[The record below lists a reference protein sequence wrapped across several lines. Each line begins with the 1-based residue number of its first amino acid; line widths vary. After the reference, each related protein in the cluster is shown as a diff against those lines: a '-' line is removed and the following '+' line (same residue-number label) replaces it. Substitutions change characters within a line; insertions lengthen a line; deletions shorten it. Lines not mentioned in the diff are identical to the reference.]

1 MRSGFQ
7 QILNAQQVRNAN
19 RGRARGG
26 PPGGGTL
33 VDFRVLGAVELWV
46 EGERQDLG
54 SGKERCALAVLLLSA
69 GRTVSVN
76 TVVTCV
82 WGDEPSPKAR
92 ENLHAYISRL
102 RRRLR
107 EAGADQASLITAPN
121 QGYRLEVPAERIDVN
136 RFRRLA
142 READAAAGDEPAL
155 AAGLLREALALFDSE
170 PLAGLTGEWA
180 EATRYSLLEQRRAAV
195 LKRAGLELRL
205 GHHDQLIGELT
216 PLTSR
221 GPLDQKV
228 VGLLMT
234 ALYNAGRLSE
244 SLVLYRETSRRLR
257 RELGIDPGHELRA
270 LHQRILK
277 GDPLLQPAQP
287 QPARTQLTATTAPP
301 DTLDRDPPHFTGR
314 AGEVRELSDAVHED
328 LRAGSSSLHVIAGMP
343 GVGKTTLALHVA
355 HRLRESFPDG
365 ALQLNLRSHDLHHGA
380 MEPGEA
386 LVTLL
391 GMIGVQTSEAGQ
403 LASAEACAALWRAR
417 TANRRMLILLD
428 DAQDAEQIRR
438 LIPVGAGSLVLITSR
453 TRITQ
458 LEAARTRSLD
468 SMDSADAA
476 ALFHRFAGAGRIDA
490 PELLAKLTRL
500 CGELPLAIAVA
511 AGYFRSHA
519 SWRVGDLVE
528 RVADA
533 WKEPDDGDELTR
545 PVRIAFD
552 LSYRALS
559 QTQQRLFRRL
569 GLHPGDQISLHAAA
583 MLLGGSRSE
592 TMRAL
597 DALMRHNLVE
607 EPDRHRYRM
616 HDLLRGYAAQRAQQE
631 EDERTRGEAVG
642 RLLDFYLF
650 VADAAAHALQPH
662 DRKPDA
668 DSARPA
674 GDLPRVDTLALAQAW
689 FSAEYVN
696 ALKVVRYCLEHRW
709 FEHAGRI
716 PQPLSVFL
724 HGQGRWHEAIEV
736 HEHALQAWL
745 TLGDRAGQAAAL
757 TGLAE
762 SYWRLGRLDSALGC
776 AQAAL
781 DLRRQA
787 GDAAGEADALLQLS
801 RIHWQARRRAAAE
814 ESLRAGAA
822 LWERLGDRRGL
833 ALATRQLGLL
843 TVEFGSPALAV
854 PNFEEALRIARE
866 IGDRSLER
874 DSLNNLAVARQMLG
888 RLPEAMEHYQLALA
902 ITREIGSRQSL
913 AILANNIGEL
923 HGRLGDHQAALDSFR
938 SARDTFQEVGDVRN
952 EIETL
957 LNAAEP
963 YLRLQRSSQA
973 LIDLQRA
980 LLLVRQI
987 DDPVLHVRVEHA
999 FGDVY
1004 RQQVRY
1010 PEALQAYRSA
1020 LARARRAAAPA
1031 EQARALRR
1039 IGDILTLTRGPA
1051 AARRHWLRA
1060 LELFE
1065 QVGLP
1070 EAEELR
1076 KLLRE
1081 TGTQP

>member
-1 MRSGFQ
+1 M
-7 QILNAQQVRNAN
+7 
-19 RGRARGG
+19 
-26 PPGGGTL
+26 
-33 VDFRVLGAVELWV
+33 DFRVLGAVELWV
-46 EGERQDLG
+46 EGARQDLG
-54 SGKERCALAVLLLSA
+54 PGKERCALAVLLLSA

-76 TVVTCV
+76 TVATCV

-107 EAGADQASLITAPN
+107 EAGIDQDLLITAPN
-121 QGYRLEVPAERIDVN
+121 QGYRLEVPAECVDVN
-136 RFRRLA
+136 RFRRLV
-142 READAAAGDEPAL
+142 READAVAGDEPAL
-155 AAGLLREALALFDSE
+155 AAGLLREALTLFDSE

-180 EATRYSLLEQRRAAV
+180 EAMRYSLLEQRRTAV
-195 LKRAGLELRL
+195 LKLAELELRL
-205 GHHDQLIGELT
+205 GRHDQLIGELT
-216 PLTSR
+216 QLVSR

-228 VGLLMT
+228 VRLLMT

-257 RELGIDPGHELRA
+257 RELGVDPGHELRA

-287 QPARTQLTATTAPP
+287 QPVKPQLTATPAPP

-314 AGEVRELSDAVHED
+314 ADEVRELTDAVHED
-328 LRAGSSSLHVIAGMP
+328 LRAGSSSLHVIVGMP
-343 GVGKTTLALHVA
+343 GVGKTTLALHTA

-365 ALQLNLRSHDLHHGA
+365 ALQLNLHSHDLHHGP

-386 LVTLL
+386 LMTLL
-391 GMIGVQTSEAGQ
+391 GVIGVQTSEAGQ
-403 LASAEACAALWRAR
+403 LASVEACAALWRAR
-417 TANRRMLILLD
+417 TTNKRMLILLD

-468 SMDSADAA
+468 SMNSAEAG
-476 ALFHRFAGAGRIDA
+476 ALFHSHAGIGRIDA

-500 CGELPLAIAVA
+500 CGELPLAITIA

-519 SWRVGDLVE
+519 SWRVGDLIE

-533 WKEPDDGDELTR
+533 WKEPDDDDELTR

-569 GLHPGDQISLHAAA
+569 GLHPGDQISLHAA
-583 MLLGGSRSE
+583 MKLLDASRSE

-616 HDLLRGYAAQRAQQE
+616 HDLLRGYAAQRAQRE
-631 EDERTRGEAVG
+631 EDDRARREAVG
-642 RLLDFYLF
+642 RLLDFYLR
-650 VADAAAHALQPH
+650 VAHAAARTLQPH
-662 DRKPDA
+662 DHEPDA
-668 DSARPA
+668 DSARLT
-674 GDLPRVDTLALAQAW
+674 GDLPRVDTLPLAQAW

-696 ALKVVRYCLEHRW
+696 ALKVVRYSLEHRW

-716 PQPLSVFL
+716 AQPLAVFL
-724 HGQGRWHEAIEV
+724 RDQGRWHEAIEV

-745 TLGDRAGQAAAL
+745 TLGDRSGQAMAL

-762 SYWRLGRLDSALGC
+762 SYWRLGRLDPALGR

-787 GDAAGEADALLQLS
+787 GDTDGEAQALFQLS
-801 RIHWQARRRAAAE
+801 RIHWQARRRSAAE
-814 ESLRAGAA
+814 ESLRACAA
-822 LWERLGDRRGL
+822 LWERLGNRHGL

-843 TVEFGSPALAV
+843 IAEFDSPALGM
-854 PNFEEALRIARE
+854 PKLEEALRIARE

-874 DSLNNLAVARQMLG
+874 DSLNNLANTYQVLG
-888 RLPEAMEHYQLALA
+888 RLPEAMEHYQLSLA
-902 ITREIGSRQSL
+902 ITREIGSRQHL

-923 HGRLGDHQAALDSFR
+923 HGRLGDHHAALASFR
-938 SARDTFQEVGDVRN
+938 RARDTFEELGDVRN

-957 LNAAEP
+957 LNAAQP

-980 LLLVRQI
+980 LLLVRRI
-987 DDPVLHVRVEHA
+987 DDPLLHARVEHE
-999 FGDVY
+999 FGEVY

-1020 LARARRAAAPA
+1020 LVRARRADAPA

-1039 IGDILTLTRGPA
+1039 IGDILTITRGPA

-1076 KLLRE
+1076 KQLRD